1 MGSKYETSGK
11 NVKRFPLDK
20 NGMNKIKATG
30 GQNLAK
36 PSTKIL
42 HGLKPTGFVVVE
54 ELQQYLPDN
63 LLLTDTN
70 DWQLLK
76 ASLYYN
82 LRI

>member
-1 MGSKYETSGK
+1 MRSKYETSGK

-20 NGMNKIKATG
+20 SGMNKIKARGRQT
-30 GQNLAK
+30 LAK

-42 HGLKPTGFVVVE
+42 QGLKPTGFVVVE
-54 ELQQYLPDN
+54 DLQQYLPDN

-76 ASLYYN
+76 ASLYHN